1 MPTRS
6 RRPARYARS
15 LLAACALSLTACGVA
30 SISPIVPPDDAEFD
44 AALLGR
50 WRGAESTEF
59 AVISGDSADGYSI
72 TLVDEDGGT
81 GRFKGRLGRLGG
93 LRILDVWPT
102 QLDLSRDGAIYESL
116 VLRLHSF
123 AVLDRVT
130 AEELVYRMVEPD
142 SLEALLEREP
152 LAVAHALAS
161 EGDGPV
167 ITAPT
172 VDARRFFER
181 LIRQRGMMTDSTRWL
196 RP

>member
-6 RRPARYARS
+6 LRPARHARP
-15 LLAACALSLTACGVA
+15 LLAAAAFCLSACGVA
-30 SISPIVPPDDAEFD
+30 SISPIVPPDEAEFD

-50 WRGAESTEF
+50 WRDAESTEF
-59 AVISGDSADGYSI
+59 AVVSGDSADGYSI

-102 QLDLSRDGAIYESL
+102 QLDLSRDGAVYESL

-123 AVLDRVT
+123 VVLDRVT
-130 AEELVYRMVEPD
+130 SEEVVYRMIEPD
-142 SLEALLEREP
+142 SLEALLEKEP
-152 LAVAHALAS
+152 LAVAHTLVS

-167 ITAPT
+167 ITAST
-172 VDARRFFER
+172 ADARRFFER
-181 LIRQRGMMTDSTRWL
+181 LLRQRGAMTDSARYV
-196 RP
+196 RQ